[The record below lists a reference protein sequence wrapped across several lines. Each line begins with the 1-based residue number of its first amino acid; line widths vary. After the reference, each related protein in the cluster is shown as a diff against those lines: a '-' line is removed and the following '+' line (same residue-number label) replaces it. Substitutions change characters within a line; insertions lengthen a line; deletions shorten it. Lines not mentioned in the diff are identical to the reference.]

1 MHNNAHRPLFRHLA
15 KREAERHGFEGV
27 LRGARMMAADTI
39 DYQTDP
45 SRYRHWKIE
54 RDGDIAY
61 LIMDVDQA
69 GGLGD
74 YELKLNSYDLGV
86 DIELNDAV
94 QRLRFE
100 HPEVR
105 CVVIKSGKDNVFCA
119 GANIRML
126 GKATHG
132 AKVNFCKFTNETRLA
147 IEDASENS
155 KQVYVCAINGNA
167 AGGGYELALAAD
179 HIMLVDDRRSA
190 VALPETPLLAVLP
203 GTGGLTRVTDKRK
216 VRRDRADVFC
226 SIEEGVRGTKAVEW
240 RLVDEVVSNSK
251 WKDAVA
257 ARAREV
263 AARSDRP
270 KDAKGITLTP
280 LDRKIEKDR
289 VSYSHVGVEIDRAR
303 SLATV
308 TVRAPLQGAP
318 ASVEAAHVLGAKFWP
333 LVVARELED
342 AILHLRSNEAAIGV
356 VLFRTDGNA
365 QAVLDHDDFL
375 AKANGDW
382 LMREIRHYL
391 KRVFKRVDV
400 TAKSFIA
407 LIEPGS
413 CFAGSLAELAF
424 AADRSLMLIGTR
436 EGDNRKPAA
445 ITLGQANFGLY
456 PMGNGLT
463 RLETRFFGEPKT
475 LDTLKEKIGTAIEG
489 EEAAELGLVT
499 TAYEDF
505 DWDDELRVMLEER
518 TSFSPDAMTG
528 MEANLRFAGP
538 ETMETKIFGRL
549 TAWQNWIFQRP
560 NAIGEQGALKLY
572 GSGVSPTFNKD
583 RV

>member
-1 MHNNAHRPLFRHLA
+1 
-15 KREAERHGFEGV
+15 
-27 LRGARMMAADTI
+27 MMAADTI

-240 RLVDEVVSNSK
+240 RLVDEVVPNSK

-289 VSYSHVGVEIDRAR
+289 VSYSHVEVEIDRAR

-308 TVRAPLQGAP
+308 TVRGPSQGAP
-318 ASVEAAHVLGAKFWP
+318 ASIEAAHVLGAKFWP
-333 LVVARELED
+333 LLVARELED

-424 AADRSLMLIGTR
+424 AADRSLMLIGTP
-436 EGDNRKPAA
+436 EGDNQKPAA
-445 ITLGQANFGLY
+445 ITLGEANFGLY

-463 RLETRFFGEPKT
+463 RLETRFLGEPKT
-475 LDTLKEKIGTAIEG
+475 LDTLKGKIGTAIEG
-489 EEAAELGLVT
+489 EDAAELGLVT
-499 TAYEDF
+499 AAYEDF

>member
-1 MHNNAHRPLFRHLA
+1 VIAM
-15 KREAERHGFEGV
+15 
-27 LRGARMMAADTI
+27 DTI

-155 KQVYVCAINGNA
+155 KQIYVCAINGNA

-226 SIEEGVRGTKAVEW
+226 SIEEGIRGTKAVEW
-240 RLVDEVVSNSK
+240 RLVDEVVPNSK
-251 WKDAVA
+251 WKDTVA
-257 ARAREV
+257 ARAKDL

-270 KDAKGITLTP
+270 KDAKGITLAP
-280 LDRKIEKDR
+280 LERKIEGDR
-289 VSYSHVGVEIDRAR
+289 VSYSHVDVEIDREKG
-303 SLATV
+303 LATV
-308 TVRAPLQGAP
+308 TVRGPSAGAP
-318 ASVEAAHVLGAKFWP
+318 ASVEAAHALGATFWP

-342 AILHLRSNEAAIGV
+342 AILHLRTNEAAIGV
-356 VLFRTDGNA
+356 LLLATSGNA
-365 QAVLDHDDFL
+365 QAVLEHDDFL
-375 AKANGDW
+375 ARANGDW

-391 KRVFKRVDV
+391 KRVLKRVDV
-400 TAKSFIA
+400 TAKSLIA

-413 CFAGSLAELAF
+413 CFAGTLAELAF

-445 ITLGQANFGLY
+445 ITLGQANFGFY

-463 RLETRFFGEPKT
+463 RLQTRFLGEPKT
-475 LDTLKEKIGTAIEG
+475 LETLQGKIGAGVEG
-489 EEAAELGLVT
+489 EAAAELGLVT
-499 TAYEDF
+499 AAYEDF

-572 GSGVSPTFNKD
+572 GSGVSPTFNKE